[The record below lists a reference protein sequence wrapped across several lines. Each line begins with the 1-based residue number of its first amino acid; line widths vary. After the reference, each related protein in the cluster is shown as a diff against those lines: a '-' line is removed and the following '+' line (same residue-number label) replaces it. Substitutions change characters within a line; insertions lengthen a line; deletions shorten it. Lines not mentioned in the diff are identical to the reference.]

1 MNNFINQMIF
11 ERMTTYNLSDVVRTL
26 QQDLSA
32 LWGSQNLIKINVDRK
47 LPEIIVGDS
56 DSLIS
61 KVKLLAGIMAEN
73 LVNGVLQLEF
83 HLLENHS
90 EEVIA
95 EIKIV
100 GIGTDEFILSS
111 RFDQIQNMH
120 DKILFQLGDQN
131 IQTTKVGN
139 RATIQFTQNLLTKPN
154 STNKDLLGFKGKR
167 ILIVEDNE
175 ANTIVF
181 TCFLEDWGVQYTTV
195 YNGLSAVNF
204 ALSRE
209 YDAILMDIHMPIMNG
224 IDAIREIRKA
234 NKKIPIIVL
243 SGRNQQEDVDAAM
256 SAGAN
261 SFIKK
266 PVLREELFSA
276 LSKHF

>member
-1 MNNFINQMIF
+1 MIF